1 MTGASFRRNALSFSA
16 FANMPKYH
24 FDIRENG
31 TCHCDDEGEERGD
44 RQAAEAEARK
54 VAVEMIRHGLIP
66 EGQVSRTV
74 EVREDGGDPFLRL
87 HVIAKIEVERL
98 K

>member
-1 MTGASFRRNALSFSA
+1 VWEVNPRR
-16 FANMPKYH
+16 
-24 FDIRENG
+24 
-31 TCHCDDEGEERGD
+31 
-44 RQAAEAEARK
+44 
-54 VAVEMIRHGLIP
+54 
-66 EGQVSRTV
+66 RTV